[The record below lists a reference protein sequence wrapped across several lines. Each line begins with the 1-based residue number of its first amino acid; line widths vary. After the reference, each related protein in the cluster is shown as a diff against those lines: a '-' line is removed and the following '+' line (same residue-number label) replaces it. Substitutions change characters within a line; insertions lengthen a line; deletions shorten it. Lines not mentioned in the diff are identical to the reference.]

1 MGRDN
6 QQAVSYDA
14 RCLAVGR
21 GIHGPEEIK
30 IGPRQRQTVAPTSC
44 DAILVAGFARP
55 SARCAS
61 LAERSFGRMTRSVA
75 ARALCP
81 LRYRA
86 GRTTPIR
93 ETNLV
98 YDPTE
103 AAGEDSPP
111 RAPCAITVV
120 LRVLAQNVGSRNG
133 RKGKSKEIYI
143 YSLCLFA

>member
-86 GRTTPIR
+86 GRGYR
-93 ETNLV
+93 LSETQ
-98 YDPTE
+98 
-103 AAGEDSPP
+103 
-111 RAPCAITVV
+111 
-120 LRVLAQNVGSRNG
+120 LRVRTKTVRLERLARFCADWRSGLDIAKAMSDIWR
-133 RKGKSKEIYI
+133 
-143 YSLCLFA
+143 